1 MFKYKGNE
9 SVKFIINEMVNEDYL
24 EFRECNAR
32 LALYPDNYFN
42 GNEPELILKNYLKG
56 NEMAIRELLSKAK
69 YLDANDIDKI
79 VDYLSIIDEEEVVMF
94 FYAKESLSESQK
106 LLLLLYEKY
115 MSSTPETKVQLE
127 KIQKNACEV
136 IVNGFKHSVNDHA
149 MKTMRETILD
159 IIEEN
164 VSKNN
169 TYHNCHKYADL
180 IS

>member
-1 MFKYKGNE
+1 MFRYRGNGL
-9 SVKFIINEMVNEDYL
+9 VRFIIDEMVNEDYL
-24 EFRECNAR
+24 MFNECNAR
-32 LALYPDNYFN
+32 MAYYPDCFN
-42 GNEPELILKNYLKG
+42 KNQLEIILDNYLKG
-56 NEMAIRELLSKAK
+56 NEVAIRELLSKSE
-69 YLDANDIDKI
+69 YLDAKDIDKI
-79 VDYLSIIDEEEVVMF
+79 ADYLFVINEEEVVFF
-94 FYAKESLSESQK
+94 FYIQDHLSESQK
-106 LLLLLYEKY
+106 LLLTLYENY

-127 KIQKNACEV
+127 NIQKEACEV
-136 IVNGFKHSVNDHA
+136 IVNGLKYSVNDHA

>member
-1 MFKYKGNE
+1 MFRYEGNE
-9 SVKFIINEMVNEDYL
+9 FVKFIINEMVNEDYL

-32 LALYPDNYFN
+32 LAFYSDDCFN

-56 NEMAIRELLSKAK
+56 NEMAIRELLSKSK
-69 YLDANDIDKI
+69 YHDANDIDKI
-79 VDYLSIIDEEEVVMF
+79 VDYLSVINEEEVVFF
-94 FYAKESLSESQK
+94 FYIQDHLSESQK
-106 LLLLLYEKY
+106 LLLTLYENY

-127 KIQKNACEV
+127 KTQKDACEV
-136 IVNGFKHSVNDHA
+136 IVNGLKYSVNDHA
-149 MKTMRETILD
+149 MKIMRETILD